1 MIAVLQRVSEAKVS
15 VDDQVTGSIGP
26 GLVVLL
32 GVHRDDT
39 EADSTFL
46 VEKTAN
52 LRIFSDE
59 AGKMNLSLLDVGGSA
74 LIVSQFTLV
83 GDWRKGRRPSYINAA
98 APELGERLYEHFMAG
113 LRERDIPVA
122 SGRFGAMMQVQLVND
137 GPVTFVLDSRSG
149 ARPFGLAQASS

>member
-1 MIAVLQRVSEAKVS
+1 MIAVLQRVSEAQVT
-15 VDDQVTGSIGP
+15 VDGQVTGAIGQ

-59 AGKMNLSLLDVGGSA
+59 AGKMNLSLLDVGGGA
-74 LIVSQFTLV
+74 LVVSQFTLV

-98 APELGERLYEHFMAG
+98 APEEGERLYEHFMDG
-113 LRERDIPVA
+113 LRERNIHVA

-149 ARPFGLAQASS
+149 ARPLTGKER